1 MRTFLPPSQ
10 EKKLLLHFCV
20 LFGAVLPSIA
30 WNVNFE
36 ERVAFSHQQHARML
50 FIKPVCECFLL
61 SYEPIVLLSP
71 KLSNNCT
78 KLHCVIYF
86 DHLTSLLIWCN
97 AIGKN
102 HCNWKQGKAK
112 SYSINLTVWENLL
125 EQDYLVKSDVT
136 PSWLCSKWIC
146 RPMYYNCVNK
156 LKFQSEVHGT
166 KIFAGQIPDWKT
178 ETILA
183 SPWSLVN
190 LLFMPGS
197 APSTANFTRLA
208 ATMHTS
214 TP

>member
-1 MRTFLPPSQ
+1 VTLNTHENLAPSQ

-20 LFGAVLPSIA
+20 LFGAVLHSIA

-71 KLSNNCT
+71 KLSNICT

-86 DHLTSLLIWCN
+86 DYLTSLLIWCN
-97 AIGKN
+97 AIRKN

-112 SYSINLTVWENLL
+112 SVFNQFNCLGKPAWARL
-125 EQDYLVKSDVT
+125 LVKSDVT

-146 RPMYYNCVNK
+146 RSMFYNCLSK

-166 KIFAGQIPDWKT
+166 KIFAGQIPDWNT
-178 ETILA
+178 
-183 SPWSLVN
+183 
-190 LLFMPGS
+190 
-197 APSTANFTRLA
+197 
-208 ATMHTS
+208 
-214 TP
+214 